1 MNTPLH
7 QGPSRYSTRPF
18 PGYRYIPGKSPHPI
32 RDPDGHS
39 YNQHL
44 MQILEPFDA
53 NHWQSCDDYLYGID
67 LFNFGYW
74 WEAHEALEPVWAAA
88 GKQTETGL
96 FLQGL
101 IQISVASLK
110 NLQGQT
116 EVGKRMARSG
126 IDKIRRREGIYLGI
140 DVARFCREVKFFF
153 EAADPAPVI
162 IELTMD
168 KQGTT
173 GITARL
179 LSLFSK
185 TRG

>member
-1 MNTPLH
+1 MTTPAH
-7 QGPSRYSTRPF
+7 PGPSRYSTRAF
-18 PGYRYIPGKSPHPI
+18 PDYRYIPGQSPHPT
-32 RDPDGHS
+32 RDPEGHS
-39 YNQHL
+39 FSQHP
-44 MQILEPFDA
+44 MQELAPFDA
-53 NHWQSCDDYLYGID
+53 TRWQSCDEYLYGID
-67 LFNFGYW
+67 LFNHGYW
-74 WEAHEALEPVWAAA
+74 WEAHEAFEPVWTAA

-101 IQISVASLK
+101 IQIAVASLK

-140 DVARFCREVKFFF
+140 DVARLCREVKRFF
-153 EAADPAPVI
+153 ENVDPPPVI

-168 KQGTT
+168 NQETT
-173 GITARL
+173 GIANRL

-185 TRG
+185 TKK